1 MTDWTAP
8 AKLIER
14 TDDGSEM
21 SFEFEERA
29 RGTLAE
35 LVTKVCG
42 MNGHERARVVIDAGG
57 QGTFNVGQILA
68 MRNEDGFP
76 TDNCG

>member
-21 SFEFEERA
+21 AFEFEERG
-29 RGTLAE
+29 RGTLAD
-35 LVTKVCG
+35 LVTQVCG
-42 MNGHERARVVIDAGG
+42 MGTAERARVVIDAGA
-57 QGTFNVGQILA
+57 QGTFNIGQILA
-68 MRNEDGFP
+68 MRHQDDFP
-76 TDNCG
+76 GA

>member
-21 SFEFEERA
+21 SFEFEERG
-29 RGTLAE
+29 RGTLAD
-35 LVTKVCG
+35 LVTQVCG
-42 MNGHERARVVIDAGG
+42 MGAAERARVVIDAGA

-68 MRNEDGFP
+68 MRDQDGFP
-76 TDNCG
+76 GA

>member
-21 SFEFEERA
+21 SFEFEERG
-29 RGTLAE
+29 RGTLAD
-35 LVTKVCG
+35 LVLQVCG
-42 MNGHERARVVIDAGG
+42 MGAAERARVVIDAGA

-76 TDNCG
+76 GA

>member
-14 TDDGSEM
+14 TDEGSELA
-21 SFEFEERA
+21 FKFEERG

-42 MNGHERARVVIDAGG
+42 MGSAERARVVIDAGT

-68 MRNEDGFP
+68 MRGDAGFP
-76 TDNCG
+76 ADNCG

>member
-1 MTDWTAP
+1 MTDWNAP

-21 SFEFEERA
+21 SFEFEERG

-35 LVTKVCG
+35 LVAMVCG
-42 MNGHERARVVIDAGG
+42 MGGAERARVVIDAGA
-57 QGTFNVGQILA
+57 QGTFNIGQILA
-68 MRNEDGFP
+68 MRDQDGFP
-76 TDNCG
+76 GA

>member
-21 SFEFEERA
+21 SFEFEERG
-29 RGTLAE
+29 RGTLGQ
-35 LVTKVCG
+35 LVTQVCG
-42 MNGHERARVVIDAGG
+42 MDATERARVVIDAGA
-57 QGTFNVGQILA
+57 QGTFNIGQILA
-68 MRNEDGFP
+68 MRNEDGFL
-76 TDNCG
+76 GA

>member
-14 TDDGSEM
+14 IDDGSEM
-21 SFEFEERA
+21 AFEFEERG

-42 MNGHERARVVIDAGG
+42 MSAAERARVVIDGG
-57 QGTFNVGQILA
+57 AQGTFNVGQILA
-68 MRNEDGFP
+68 MRGEDGFP